1 MKRSTLTLLLF
12 FLLLQPLFSQTEVV
26 QTITEEIQ
34 QPEIER
40 NIRFLASDELL
51 GRDTGTHELDI
62 AAKFI
67 ATWLQVYETDYV
79 PGTSSYFQDVPFT
92 QRSDPDEIRFSA
104 GDSTWLK
111 DTDLVLMDSYR
122 GEAEGEVVFLE
133 YATAEEL
140 QERDV
145 KNKIVVTRAGLP
157 GQATGQSI
165 FRTAADKKQQAAE
178 AGALGLVEL
187 YEPTALPW
195 QRVVSFLSGGR
206 MQLAGCN
213 NGPAPSIPHLWI
225 RSESPERIAYLS
237 EVTNRTAVIAVKGEG
252 PRTFTSRNVVG
263 VIEGTDP
270 VLKNEYIL
278 LAAHYD
284 HVGVTDSH
292 GTGTGEDTIYNGARD
307 NAVGVAAIMS
317 AVKHFASHP
326 PKRSVVFAAWTA
338 EEKGL
343 LGSRYYAENPLIPL
357 EQTIFNLNI
366 DGAGYNDTSRV
377 TIIGLN
383 RTDAASRLTAS
394 AEAFGL
400 EAHDDPAPEQN
411 LFDRSDNVNFAA
423 RGIPAPTYSLGF
435 TAFDEEINHYYHQ
448 VTDESDSLDFEYI
461 TRYVRSYVYAASL
474 IANMEETPFW
484 LPGDKYEEAGK
495 QLYNH

>member
-1 MKRSTLTLLLF
+1 MRRSTLTLLIF
-12 FLLLQPLFSQTEVV
+12 FLLVQPLFSQSEIV
-26 QTITEEIQ
+26 QTIIAEIR

-67 ATWLQVYETDYV
+67 ATWLQVYDIEYA

-92 QRSDPDEIRFSA
+92 QRTDPDEIRFSA

-111 DTDLVLMDSYR
+111 DTDLVLMDSFR
-122 GEAEGEVVFLE
+122 GEIEGEIIFLE

-140 QERDV
+140 KEQNV
-145 KNKIVVTRAGLP
+145 KDKIIVTRAGLP

-165 FRTAADKKQQAAE
+165 FRVAADKKQQAAE
-178 AGALGLVEL
+178 AGAAGLVEL

-206 MQLAGCN
+206 MQLAENSTGS
-213 NGPAPSIPHLWI
+213 APSIPHLWI
-225 RSESPERIAYLS
+225 RSESPERFAYLS
-237 EVTNRTAVIAVKGEG
+237 EVPNPNAVINVEGEG
-252 PRTFTSRNVVG
+252 PRTFTSRNVIG
-263 VIEGTDP
+263 VIKGTDP
-270 VLKNEYIL
+270 VLKDEYIL

-292 GTGTGEDTIYNGARD
+292 GTDSEEDTIYNGARD

-317 AVKHFASHP
+317 AMKHFASHP
-326 PKRSVVFAAWTA
+326 PKRSVIFAAWTA

-357 EQTIFNLNI
+357 HQTVFNLNI

-383 RTDAASRLTAS
+383 RTDAATRLTAS

-400 EAHDDPAPEQN
+400 EAHEDPAPEQN

-448 VTDESDSLDFEYI
+448 VTDESDSLDMEYI
-461 TRYVRSYVYAASL
+461 TSYVRSYIYAASL
-474 IANMEETPFW
+474 IANMDQTPFW
-484 LPGDKYEEAGK
+484 LPGDKYENAGK
-495 QLYNH
+495 QLYNR